1 MPAARRFNSALFP
14 VAGTSARQ
22 GNATV
27 PGHAAPRRAGSKQKP
42 LHRRPLVPGALSSLT
57 GHHSPLT
64 LTTIKIT
71 TKTHEKLRAPGPFPS
86 TRHGRNVARQS
97 APRSPALPPL
107 QLHPRVVASAPRVTR
122 NSLACWLL
130 VVFSFK
136 ISFSKLH
143 YLFITSNLFSHACN
157 IKCR

>member
-1 MPAARRFNSALFP
+1 MRTAPSFHWPGPRLGAATPQYR
-14 VAGTSARQ
+14 GT
-22 GNATV
+22 
-27 PGHAAPRRAGSKQKP
+27 PRRAAQEASKS
-42 LHRRPLVPGALSSLT
+42 LCAVGHSCLALSQV
-57 GHHSPLT
+57 SPVTTEALT

-86 TRHGRNVARQS
+86 TRHGRGVRNVARQS

-130 VVFSFK
+130 LRLFPKFLSLNFTIHLSHQ
-136 ISFSKLH
+136 ISCLIYGVLNVGK
-143 YLFITSNLFSHACN
+143 
-157 IKCR
+157 